1 MKHLLLRYI
10 ILVPLLI
17 GCATYKAVK
26 ETSKTSI
33 YGFEEIRKG
42 MEWYRKG
49 CYVKSVEHFFKAHEV
64 FVSLDNISGIA
75 MTMNNIG
82 NVYGKTGDTQSAILF
97 LDESIEL
104 YDSLNDKKGLMQAL
118 SNKAAVLIDCRRL
131 DEASKI
137 LNKVESISKDN
148 FFIPIFLNRGILF
161 IKLKKFKEAEDV
173 LIQALKNV
181 NPIDNSE
188 AAPINFALGNLM
200 SETNRYKEA
209 IFYFKNALEADKKS
223 EFYQGI
229 ADDLSAL
236 GSVYIKQKNDKDAKL
251 TLKRSA
257 KLYSLIGNHNKANQI
272 LEQIKEDSPLTKYF
286 INKALENPCK

>member
-10 ILVPLLI
+10 ILIPLLI
-17 GCATYKAVK
+17 GCATHKSVK
-26 ETSKTSI
+26 ETSKTTV

-82 NVYGKTGDTQSAILF
+82 NVYGKTGDTKSAILF

-148 FFIPIFLNRGILF
+148 FFIPLFLNRGILF
-161 IKLKKFKEAEDV
+161 IKLKKIKEAEDV

-188 AAPINFALGNLM
+188 AASINFALGNLM

-209 IFYFKNALEADKKS
+209 IFYFKNALEADKKY